1 MYSKD
6 FCYVLIV
13 ALCVMRFVTVQA
25 QNDSIIHISDRT
37 HEIAE
42 VMVRGGGAR
51 RVNNSAFNA
60 TAVDTKQL
68 RNTTLELSGVLD
80 RMAGVK
86 MRQDGGLG
94 SSVSINVG
102 GFTGKHVKLFI
113 DGVPMEGT
121 GSSLSLSNI
130 PVSLAS
136 RVEVYKGAIPVEL
149 GGDALGGA
157 VNIVTDHTPGTY
169 IDASYSYGSFQTH
182 RGNLAMGWTGDNGFT
197 LRLNTYVN
205 SSKNNYKV
213 KTQWTDLQTNVI
225 SDEEAWF
232 RRFHDHYD
240 NEAVILE
247 GGVAGKR
254 WADQLLVGA
263 TWSREKADIQ
273 NANLMTIVFG
283 GKYRKTQ
290 AWAPTLRYEKRN
302 LITPNLNLALSA
314 RYDVSIT
321 NNVDTVSRNYS
332 WTGEWIQK
340 DYQGEGIATLAEYKS
355 KTLSSFA
362 TLRYTAANKHL
373 FTLNDTYVNYH
384 RKTTN
389 DAANA
394 VQQTAATFMR
404 RVNNKNSLGLSYR
417 YIPSAL
423 WNGEAFVKYH
433 FTHVIGPVNTATSG
447 NAVYEEQSRDNNAL
461 GYGAA
466 ATYFLMDRHLQLKA
480 SYEKTY
486 RLPTDRELFGDGDYE
501 EGDATLKPEYCHNYN
516 VNVMYDARF
525 AHVHALHTDIGVGY
539 RDINDYIIR
548 TIGSKGT
555 AVSSNHGIVRGWTAD
570 FNLHYYYKDCLSIG
584 GNYTL
589 QSLRDREHLNSI
601 GAESVT
607 YGNRVPNQPYAFG
620 NIDAAYNFYDVL
632 CKRSVLSLAWNM
644 RYVHRFFRT
653 WAGYGAKLYIP
664 TQTSHD
670 ASVTYSMQN
679 GRYNIALEVT
689 NIGDALLYDN
699 YSLQKPG
706 RAFNLKFR
714 YVMWENRRT

>member
-1 MYSKD
+1 MYTKD
-6 FCYVLIV
+6 LRLGLMIFLCATASSS
-13 ALCVMRFVTVQA
+13 ALA
-25 QNDSIIHISDRT
+25 KNDTTYIYQRS
-37 HEIAE
+37 HEISE
-42 VMVRGGGAR
+42 VMVRGGGAH
-51 RVNNSAFNA
+51 RVNSSAFNA

-94 SSVSINVG
+94 SALSINVG

-113 DGVPMEGT
+113 DGVPMEGS
-121 GSSLSLSNI
+121 GPSFSLSNI

-157 VNIVTDHTPGTY
+157 INIVTDHTPGTY
-169 IDASYSYGSFQTH
+169 VDASYSFGSFHTH
-182 RGNLAMGWTGDNGFT
+182 RANLALGWRAENGIT
-197 LRLNTYVN
+197 LRLNAHVN
-205 SSKNNYKV
+205 SSKNDYKV

-225 SDEEAWF
+225 SDDEAWF

-247 GGVAGKR
+247 GGVTRKS
-254 WADQLLVGA
+254 WADQLLVGV

-283 GKYRKTQ
+283 GKYRKSQ
-290 AWAPTLRYEKRN
+290 AVAPTLRYEKKN
-302 LITPNLNLALSA
+302 LFVPRLNLSISA
-314 RYDVSIT
+314 RYDVSTT
-321 NNVDTVSRNYS
+321 NNVDTLSRNYS
-332 WTGEWIQK
+332 WTGQWVQK
-340 DYQGEGIATLAEYKS
+340 DYQGEGIATLAEYKTKS
-355 KTLSSFA
+355 LSAFATIRYSFA
-362 TLRYTAANKHL
+362 SQH
-373 FTLNDTYVNYH
+373 FITLNDTYVNYH

-389 DAANA
+389 NAANA
-394 VQQTAATFMR
+394 VQQSAATFMR
-404 RVNNKNSLGLSYR
+404 RVNNKNSLGFSYR
-417 YIPSAL
+417 YISL
-423 WNGEAFVKYH
+423 SSWNAEAFLKYH
-433 FTHVIGPVNTATSG
+433 FTHVVGPVNIATSG
-447 NAVYEEQSRDNNAL
+447 SAVYEEQSRDKNAL

-466 ATYFLMDRHLQLKA
+466 ATYFLLDRHFQLKA
-480 SYEKTY
+480 SYEKSY

-501 EGDATLKPEYCHNYN
+501 EGDATLRPEYCHNYN
-516 VNVMYDARF
+516 VNLMFDARF
-525 AHVHALHTDIGVGY
+525 AHIHTLHADIGIGY

-555 AVSSNHGIVRGWTAD
+555 AVSSNHGTVRGLSAD
-570 FNLHYYYKDCLSIG
+570 FNVHYYFKDRLSLG

-589 QSLRDREHLNSI
+589 QNLRDRERLNSI
-601 GAESVT
+601 GAKSVT
-607 YGNRVPNQPYAFG
+607 YGNRVPNQPYAFC
-620 NIDAAYNFYDVL
+620 NLDAALNFYDVVL
-632 CKRSVLSLAWNM
+632 SRSVLSIAWNM

-653 WAGYGAKLYIP
+653 WSGYGAKLYIP
-664 TQTSHD
+664 TQSSHD

-679 GRYNIALEVT
+679 GRYNLAFEVT

-706 RAFNLKFR
+706 RAFNVKFR
-714 YVMWENRRT
+714 YVLWANKTA